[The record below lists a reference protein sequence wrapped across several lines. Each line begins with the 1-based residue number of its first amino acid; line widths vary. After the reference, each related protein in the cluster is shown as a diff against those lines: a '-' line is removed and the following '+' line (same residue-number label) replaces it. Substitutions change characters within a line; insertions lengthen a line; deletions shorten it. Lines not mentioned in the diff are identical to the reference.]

1 MHGKSA
7 YPQAIKLAKY
17 LAAGIASLLVLFL
30 LFASSGCSVKKFA
43 AKRVANVLAE
53 GGSVYA
59 SDDDPE
65 LVGDALP
72 FGLKTMEGLL
82 IEIPDHRGLLIAT
95 ASGFAQYAYAYVD
108 LLAFEIEQSD
118 RQRAR
123 ELRLRAKRLY
133 LRGRD
138 YGLRALALREPGFY
152 AKLHQDPKAALAPL
166 TTADVAPLYWATVA
180 WSAAIAADKRDMD
193 LMADLNLIGAM
204 INRCLELD
212 EGFDQGAIH
221 QFLVSYEGGRSSA
234 QGGSVER
241 ARKHFE
247 RAMALGGGQ
256 QVGPLVALA
265 ENVSIRLQ
273 DRQQF
278 TQLLQEALAFD
289 VNKAPGQRLA
299 NLIAQ
304 RRARLLLSR
313 VDDYFI
319 GN

>member
-1 MHGKSA
+1 MHGKSE
-7 YPQAIKLAKY
+7 YPKAIQLDRHFT
-17 LAAGIASLLVLFL
+17 AGIVSLLVLCL
-30 LFASSGCSVKKFA
+30 LFATSGCSVRKFA

-59 SDDDPE
+59 SDDDPD

-82 IEIPDHRGLLIAT
+82 IEIPDHRGLMIAA
-95 ASGFAQYAYAYVD
+95 ASGFTQYAYAYVD
-108 LLAFEIEQSD
+108 FLAFEIEQSD
-118 RQRAR
+118 RRRAR

-138 YGLRALALREPGFY
+138 YALRVLALRDPRFG
-152 AKLHQDPKAALAPL
+152 AKLRQEPEAALAPL
-166 TTADVAPLYWATVA
+166 TPEDVTPLYWATVS

-193 LMADLNLIGAM
+193 LVADLNLIGPM

-234 QGGSVER
+234 QGGSVDR

-247 RAMALGGGQ
+247 RAMALGRGQ
-256 QVGPLVALA
+256 QVGPLVTFA
-265 ENVSIRLQ
+265 ENVSVRLQ
-273 DRQQF
+273 DRQEF

-289 VNKAPGQRLA
+289 VNQAPEHRLA